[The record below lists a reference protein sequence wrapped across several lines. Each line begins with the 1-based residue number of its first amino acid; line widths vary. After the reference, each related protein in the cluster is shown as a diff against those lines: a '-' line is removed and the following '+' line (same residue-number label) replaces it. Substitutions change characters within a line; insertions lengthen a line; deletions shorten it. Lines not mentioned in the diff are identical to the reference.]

1 MRFVVTGE
9 WSRNRLLQLIIV
21 IFVIYV
27 IGLWLTNA
35 LLYFQKMDLSY
46 VSVTEYYLGSEERFL
61 QPRSYQGMLEVAH
74 FHLFAMGLLLL
85 TLTHLMLFV
94 PISPNLKAWLIII
107 PFFSALINEGGG
119 WLVRFVHPGFA
130 YLKIAGFLALEI
142 SLAVLVVICLWSIFR
157 GSPEHYRQTR
167 PVGGQRGTAD
177 IEENVGLGAAGEMVE

>member
-9 WSRNRLLQLIIV
+9 LSRNRLLQLIIV

-35 LLYFQKMDLSY
+35 LLYFQKMGLSY

-61 QPRSYQGMLEVAH
+61 QPRSYQGMLEVSH

-107 PFFSALINEGGG
+107 PFFSALTDEGSG

-157 GSPEHYRQTR
+157 GSPEHYRQSK
-167 PVGGQRGTAD
+167 PAAGRGDTTD
-177 IEENVGLGAAGEMVE
+177 EENVGLGAAGELVE